1 MTWIIRD
8 LHYSDTIQPTEFL
21 IKLENGLDCL
31 ELSGS
36 IILRGL
42 GTKSPTSPEGIRMH
56 HFHHVTCVKDT

>member
-36 IILRGL
+36 IILREL
-42 GTKSPTSPEGIRMH
+42 GTKSPTFPEGIRKH